1 MSGIATKWLCPK
13 YFFFFNAGISEFF
26 FLLFC
31 FVNLDCWY
39 DILISSST
47 WLFVCFLGFF
57 ILLTS
62 SLLSL
67 DVYQKTY
74 PKFLIHLF
82 EYFEYFYFRKH
93 MLSRLLSFTWTSQ
106 LFGYSGLGLHISLGV
121 SAIPSG
127 KGYWERTQ
135 GPLHSQQSA
144 GFQESGGKE
153 PWGREHRTSQLISP
167 ICCHPTRYLN
177 LLSP

>member
-13 YFFFFNAGISEFF
+13 YFFFLMLGFQSF